1 MVKRQLDEPL
11 ARNWAQAAD
20 FISDDLLELGGVG
33 GHAFQVT
40 HRGAGY
46 QPWEGSLPRPAA
58 AGRFPEPG
66 VFVGRAIGIR
76 LEAWHVF
83 AAREDA
89 TGHPYLNITSSG
101 QGYVGQ
107 AAHRPGRGAA
117 APARYAGIPALPLI
131 FRLNGCD
138 AGESCEAPDAYA

>member
-1 MVKRQLDEPL
+1 MIKRQIDEPF
-11 ARNWAQAAD
+11 ARNRAQAAD
-20 FISDDLLELGGVG
+20 FISDDLLELGVVG

-40 HRGAGY
+40 HRGTGH
-46 QPWEGSLPRPAA
+46 QCWERSRPRDPW
-58 AGRFPEPG
+58 FPEPSM
-66 VFVGRAIGIR
+66 FVGRAIGIR

-89 TGHPYLNITSSG
+89 RPPG
-101 QGYVGQ
+101 QGAVTLRLRL
-107 AAHRPGRGAA
+107 AFPELTRF
-117 APARYAGIPALPLI
+117 